1 MRKTK
6 IVCTI
11 GPASETEKIITGL
24 CKAGMNVARLNF
36 SHTTHEDHQR
46 RIDLV
51 KKVRSELKMPIAI
64 MLDTKG
70 PEYRIKTFKDGKIT
84 LNDGDKFTFTT
95 DDIIGDETK
104 VAVSYPNLPNELSVG
119 DTILLNNGLLTFE
132 VVNIDGTNIEC
143 TVVIGGELSD
153 RKSMSFP
160 GKVMKQEY
168 LSEQDKKD
176 IAFGVQNDV
185 DYIACS
191 FVSKKQDLIDVHNY
205 LKELN
210 ADDIELIAKIE
221 NQSGFDNIEEICEE
235 CDGIMIARGDMG
247 VEIPFKMLPAIQKKL
262 ITKCRLLGKRVI
274 TATEMLESMISN
286 PRPTRAEISDIANAV
301 YDGTSAI
308 MLSGETA
315 AGKYPIESVRTMAEI
330 AETTESNIH
339 YNKRFLN
346 AAFEIR
352 DSVDAISHSTCGMA
366 IDLNAK
372 AIVACSLSGMTARMV
387 SRFRSPV
394 PILGLTTDER
404 TWRRLALSWG
414 VIPAMCERFS
424 STDVLFYTAK
434 KIAEQELS
442 LDKGDKIIITGGDTS
457 GTSGNT
463 SLIKIENI

>member
-11 GPASETEKIITGL
+11 GPASETEQIITGL

-36 SHTTHEDHQR
+36 SHNTHEDHQR

-51 KKVRSELKMPIAI
+51 KKVRSDLKMPIAI

-70 PEYRIKTFKDGKIT
+70 PEYRIKTFKNQKIT

-95 DDIIGDETK
+95 EDILGDETK

-132 VVNIDGTNIEC
+132 VVNIDGANIEC

-160 GKVMKQEY
+160 GKVMQQEY

-315 AGKYPIESVRTMAEI
+315 AGKYPIESVKTMAEI

-339 YNKRFLN
+339 YNKRFHN

-352 DSVDAISHSTCGMA
+352 NSVDAISHSTCGMA